1 MSFPGHARVSIPT
14 PPAGM
19 PMCPEPSASDAPGF
33 HLPILAR
40 SAALLQTLLQDAII
54 DLELASSVITLDPGL
69 AYQVLRLANRNV
81 PDDRDRIWQLP
92 LAIVTAGRANLDELL
107 DRSVQL
113 EPAGSRKSVI
123 QSLITEAVLRACLAH
138 SLARELGSSSPRKC
152 FLSGLLFDLPALV
165 QLSVP
170 ARLDSHARLLSDMCH
185 SLPVTIVRAALAQV
199 ASAEGPTDPVVAIVS
214 MAQKLL
220 HAGGPTDSRIALAEL
235 AEHSLWRPWAGLPVL
250 QRSKILQRCS
260 ELVGWAGKNLYHL
273 HPWDF
278 LEQMESYKPCE

>member
-113 EPAGSRKSVI
+113 DPAGSRESVM

-138 SLARELGSSSPRKC
+138 SLARELGSCSPRKC

-165 QLSVP
+165 QRRHRDRHP
-170 ARLDSHARLLSDMCH
+170 ARTDAGAAECAVPGGLSLFSCSTQH
-185 SLPVTIVRAALAQV
+185 S
-199 ASAEGPTDPVVAIVS
+199 AS
-214 MAQKLL
+214 L
-220 HAGGPTDSRIALAEL
+220 HAGLS
-235 AEHSLWRPWAGLPVL
+235 
-250 QRSKILQRCS
+250 
-260 ELVGWAGKNLYHL
+260 
-273 HPWDF
+273 
-278 LEQMESYKPCE
+278 